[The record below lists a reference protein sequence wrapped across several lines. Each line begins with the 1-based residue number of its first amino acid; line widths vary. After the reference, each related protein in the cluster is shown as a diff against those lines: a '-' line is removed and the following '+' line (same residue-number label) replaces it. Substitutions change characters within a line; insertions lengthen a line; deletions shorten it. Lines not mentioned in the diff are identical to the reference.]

1 MAMDGIALGAVITEC
16 QLLVGGR
23 IDKVQQPE
31 KDLLLFTVRSNA
43 GTQKLLVC
51 THAENGRIQIT
62 GRAFDNPQ
70 NAPAFCMLLRRRL
83 TGGRICSIRQLGAD
97 RVCEI
102 IILARNDL
110 FDEVSLRLIVEIT
123 GKHANLILL
132 EPNGAIV
139 DCLRRISAN
148 GDHARI
154 LLPGFPYEPIPAQ
167 EKQNPFTAPVSAF
180 EPILVSPDPARA
192 MTAAFEGVSRQ
203 SANALLSVASSAE
216 SLRAMMQSM
225 KNGAFS
231 PCVAFNADGEPAAA
245 LPFQPQGLY
254 ARIEPMSSMNE
265 ALERYYADRDRIV
278 GTRRRSGALR
288 STVSSALSRTQ
299 NKYAAFLDSIRQTE
313 AFETARVNGELIL
326 ANLHLARPG
335 MSELVVDDYFVD
347 PPVKRVIALDPA
359 FNAQDNA
366 KRYFKQYRK
375 GKLGKAYAEGQI
387 ETLEREIQYLEGQLE
402 NIEKCD
408 TLYELSEIRE
418 ELVRER
424 YLRPDKAQQAKPA
437 KKTVRANAVSILGR
451 HCDLCWQKQ
460 PPERRAHVPD
470 RALGQP
476 LAARKEHS
484 RIACDRRLRRRPAGE
499 HPARGGDARG
509 LLFSGTRILRCT
521 CGLHA
526 EKVCKKTVRVPPWNG
541 HLLNKPHGICL
552 SGRCAGANAPQRR
565 VIATRKRSCQR

>member
-16 QLLVGGR
+16 QPLVGGR

-62 GRAFDNPQ
+62 GRTFDNPQ

-132 EPNGAIV
+132 EPSGAIV
-139 DCLRRISAN
+139 DCVRRISAN

-192 MTAAFEGVSRQ
+192 ITAAFEGVSRQ

-216 SLRAMMQSM
+216 SLRAIMQAM

-231 PCVAFNADGEPAAA
+231 PCVAFNADGEPSAA

-254 ARIEPMSSMNE
+254 ARIEPMPSMNE

-278 GTRRRSGALR
+278 GTRRRSAALR

-437 KKTVRANAVSILGR
+437 KKQSAPMRFLSSDGIVIYVGKNNRQNDALTFQTARLDNLWLHAKNIPGSHVIVDYAG
-451 HCDLCWQKQ
+451 D
-460 PPERRAHVPD
+460 PPESTLREA
-470 RALGQP
+470 AM
-476 LAARKEHS
+476 LAAYYSQARASSGVPVDYTPRKFVKKPSGS
-484 RIACDRRLRRRPAGE
+484 RPGMVIYTTNRTVYVSPDAALAQTLRKDE
-499 HPARGGDARG
+499 
-509 LLFSGTRILRCT
+509 
-521 CGLHA
+521 
-526 EKVCKKTVRVPPWNG
+526 
-541 HLLNKPHGICL
+541 
-552 SGRCAGANAPQRR
+552 
-565 VIATRKRSCQR
+565 